1 MLVLDGCRG
10 SSSLLVT
17 IVIRLLLRIR
27 QEVLDL
33 LVTIRVG
40 ASLFLLEVVDIGEV
54 YVNAV
59 E

>member
-10 SSSLLVT
+10 SSLLVT
-17 IVIRLLLRIR
+17 IVIRFLLRIR
-27 QEVLDL
+27 QKVLDL

-40 ASLFLLEVVDIGEV
+40 VSLFLLEVVDIGEV

>member
-10 SSSLLVT
+10 SSLLVT

-27 QEVLDL
+27 QKVLDL

-40 ASLFLLEVVDIGEV
+40 AILFLLEVVDIGEV